1 VGERLGR
8 GTGSAIEFTEFRDY
22 VPGDDLRHVDWR
34 AYARTDAL
42 KVRLFRDEVAP
53 HLDVV
58 VDGSASMSVTPAKAR
73 ATADLAEALR
83 TLGERSGARPR
94 TLETAASD
102 LRPTV
107 PLRPRGLRAVVS
119 DFLVDHDPVPALRAL
134 ATGAAHLY
142 VVQVLDP
149 WELQPDEEG
158 ARTLVDAEDGTRLDL
173 HLSPG
178 AVERYRKRLALLTEA
193 VARATRAAAGTYALV
208 PAADLATML
217 RRSLSPQGVVEPA

>member
-53 HLDVV
+53 HLDLVL
-58 VDGSASMSVTPAKAR
+58 DTSASMTVTPEKSKA
-73 ATADLAEALR
+73 AADLASALQM
-83 TLGERSGARPR
+83 LGERSGARPR
-94 TLETAASD
+94 MLETTASD
-102 LRPTV
+102 LRTSV

-119 DFLVDHDPVPALRAL
+119 DFLVEHDPVPALRAL
-134 ATGAAHLY
+134 AAGSAHLY

-149 WELQPDEEG
+149 WELHPDADG
-158 ARTLVDAEDGTRLDL
+158 ARTLVDAEDGARLDL
-173 HLSPG
+173 HLSAV
-178 AVERYRKRLALLTEA
+178 AVERYRRRLGLLTDS